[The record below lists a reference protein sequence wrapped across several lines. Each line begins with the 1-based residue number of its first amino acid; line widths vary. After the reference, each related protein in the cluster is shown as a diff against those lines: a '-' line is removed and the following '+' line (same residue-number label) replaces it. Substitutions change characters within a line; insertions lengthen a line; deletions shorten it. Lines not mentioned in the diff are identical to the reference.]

1 MVHGDLAGW
10 HQQTLSLI
18 HPLPQGLLGAS
29 PSWDTAPEL
38 HSSSPNPKLSSSLLS
53 PLSAQTAEPS
63 QDSVPEAHG
72 YPLSGG
78 VLTLRWEAAHGV
90 TGEHWQEHQAPLKSH
105 FNVFTPQTIE
115 MQHDFLTNE
124 PHCSQSY

>member
-18 HPLPQGLLGAS
+18 HPVPQGLLGAS

-38 HSSSPNPKLSSSLLS
+38 HSSSPNPKLRSSLLS

-63 QDSVPEAHG
+63 PSQDSVPEAHG
-72 YPLSGG
+72 CLLSGW
-78 VLTLRWEAAHGV
+78 VLTRRW
-90 TGEHWQEHQAPLKSH
+90 K
-105 FNVFTPQTIE
+105 
-115 MQHDFLTNE
+115 QHME
-124 PHCSQSY
+124 